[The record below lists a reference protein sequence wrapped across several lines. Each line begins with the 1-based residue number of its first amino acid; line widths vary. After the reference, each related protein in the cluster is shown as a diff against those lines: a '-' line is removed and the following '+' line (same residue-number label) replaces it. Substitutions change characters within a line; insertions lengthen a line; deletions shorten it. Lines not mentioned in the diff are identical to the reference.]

1 MHPCYKKA
9 MPSFVVT
16 TAARSYPAI
25 AESGAL
31 ARLPEF
37 LPEGAGK
44 LFTVTTRD
52 VWDLHGQAFT
62 SALAGR
68 QFQTLFFPGG
78 EDHKR
83 LAEVEALAEDMVA
96 RGGDRASVV
105 IGFGG
110 GIVTDLAGF
119 LAAIFMRGVSFLSVP
134 TTLLAQVDAGVGGK
148 TGTNLKSGKNLIGA
162 FHQPLVALAD
172 PSLLATL
179 PEREYR
185 AGLFE
190 VLKCGVIRSEPL
202 FRLLASEPETVRRRE
217 PAVVERMIGESVRIK
232 CEVVSADEK
241 ELGLRRILNFGH
253 TVGHAIEAETGYTRY
268 LHGEAIGLGMKA
280 AAWLSQFAGRCS
292 PEVARKIVA
301 AVELYGPIPA
311 AADLSA
317 ERLLARL
324 ARDKKTLHGTVHF
337 VLATSI
343 GNTEVVSGIEESL
356 ILEAIRKALQ

>member
-1 MHPCYKKA
+1 
-9 MPSFVVT
+9 MPSFAVT
-16 TAARSYPAI
+16 TAAHRYEAI
-25 AESGAL
+25 VERGAL

-37 LPEGAGK
+37 LPERSGR

-52 VWDLHGQAFT
+52 VWELYGQAFT
-62 SALAGR
+62 SALADR
-68 QFQTLFFPGG
+68 ESQTLFFPGG
-78 EDHKR
+78 EEHKR
-83 LAEVEALAEDMVA
+83 LAAVEALAEEMVA
-96 RGGDRASVV
+96 LGGDRSSVV

-119 LAAIFMRGVSFLSVP
+119 LAAIFMRGIPFLSVP

-190 VLKCGVIRSEPL
+190 VLKCGVIRSQSL
-202 FRLLASEPETVRRRE
+202 FHLLADDPVPVRRRD
-217 PAVVERMIGESVRIK
+217 PAVVERMIAESVRIK

-241 ELGLRRILNFGH
+241 EQGLRRILNFGH
-253 TVGHAIEAETGYTRY
+253 TVGHAIEAETSYTRY
-268 LHGEAIGLGMKA
+268 LHGEAVGLGMKV
-280 AAWLSQFAGRCS
+280 AAWLSDLTGRCS
-292 PEVARKIVA
+292 ADVAGQIVDS
-301 AVELYGPIPA
+301 VDLYGPLPTS
-311 AADLSA
+311 ADLRP

-324 ARDKKTLHGTVHF
+324 AQDKKTLRGTVHF
-337 VLATSI
+337 VLATAI
-343 GNTEVVSGIEESL
+343 GSTEVVSGLDDSL
-356 ILEAIRKALQ
+356 VLEAIRKALE

>member
-1 MHPCYKKA
+1 

-16 TAARSYPAI
+16 TPARSYQAI
-25 AESGAL
+25 VERGAL
-31 ARLPEF
+31 ARVPEF
-37 LPEGAGK
+37 LPERAGK

-52 VWDLHGQAFT
+52 VWELHGQSLS
-62 SALAGR
+62 SALGGR
-68 QFQTLFFPGG
+68 PFQTLFFSGG

-83 LAEVEALAEDMVA
+83 LAEVEALAEEMVA
-96 RGGDRASVV
+96 QGGDRASVV

-110 GIVTDLAGF
+110 GIVTDMAGF
-119 LAAIFMRGVSFLSVP
+119 LAAIFMRGVPFLSVP

-148 TGTNLKSGKNLIGA
+148 TGANLQSGKNLIGA

-172 PSLLATL
+172 PSLLSTL

-185 AGLFE
+185 AGVFE

-202 FRLLASEPETVRRRE
+202 FRLLSDNPEPVRRRE
-217 PAVVERMIGESVRIK
+217 PAVVEEMIAESVRIK

-241 ELGLRRILNFGH
+241 EQGLRRILNFGH
-253 TVGHAIEAETGYTRY
+253 TVGHAMEAETGYMRY
-268 LHGEAIGLGMKA
+268 LHGEAVGLGMKA

-292 PEVARKIVA
+292 PEVAREIVD
-301 AVELYGPIPA
+301 AVESYGPIPA
-311 AADLSA
+311 ANDLSP
-317 ERLLARL
+317 ESLLARL
-324 ARDKKTLHGTVHF
+324 AKDKKTLRGTVHF

-343 GNTEVVSGIEESL
+343 GSTEVVSGLDESL